1 MQISGK
7 VSAPGTGLGLGSRP
21 WLGPGLGQG
30 LGSGTGLGS
39 GQGLGQ
45 GLDQEQGH
53 GPGLG
58 LGPGLGQGL
67 GPGLGSI
74 QEQGQGLGLG
84 LGSGLETD
92 LDIDLDRVY
101 AFCDLV
107 LTALDVKQVTHL
119 FAALNINPLLAAL
132 NNNPLNG
139 LINLFGVKQGPAHI
153 EVMIRLSANSNA
165 CSPSGSSD
173 SSSGTSSSNN
183 GSCSSSGSSGSSF
196 NSGDSSV
203 SIGSSGSSGG
213 NSTSGSVGGSIVLIE
228 ANCGRWHGQDTVSLC
243 TTAYGH
249 NAAALSIIAL
259 LAAMDE
265 EDALRH
271 WQNIPTHPPVPQ
283 CAGRIVHLVSHVE
296 GVLTAPPK
304 HLDTV
309 S

>member
-1 MQISGK
+1 MQISGR
-7 VSAPGTGLGLGSRP
+7 VSSPGLGL
-21 WLGPGLGQG
+21 
-30 LGSGTGLGS
+30 GTGLGS
-39 GQGLGQ
+39 
-45 GLDQEQGH
+45 DQEQGP
-53 GPGLG
+53 GPGL
-58 LGPGLGQGL
+58 
-67 GPGLGSI
+67 
-74 QEQGQGLGLG
+74 E
-84 LGSGLETD
+84 
-92 LDIDLDRVY
+92 IDLNLDLNRVY

-107 LTALDVKQVTHL
+107 LTALDVKQVAHL

-139 LINLFGVKQGPAHI
+139 LINLLGVKQGPAHI
-153 EVMIRLSANSNA
+153 EVMIRPSANSND
-165 CSPSGSSD
+165 CSPSGSSYI
-173 SSSGTSSSNN
+173 
-183 GSCSSSGSSGSSF
+183 SGSSF
-196 NSGDSSV
+196 NSSGSSSG
-203 SIGSSGSSGG
+203 SIGSSSGSGNSGTSDNIG
-213 NSTSGSVGGSIVLIE
+213 STGSTSNISTSGSVGGSIVLIE

-249 NAAALSIIAL
+249 NAPTLSIIAL